1 MKVLTVTK
9 DDYPNVKRL
18 SAKASIGYAYEFID
32 QFHPLR
38 SRVESF
44 IAQRFMHAHGA
55 HISQFMPRL
64 IALFNARGNI
74 VAALGLR
81 HAAQE
86 SLFLEHYL
94 QRPIEQVISSSRL
107 SYGSTVSREG
117 IVEIGNLASIDR
129 FASRKLFKV
138 LAELLIKEGYQ
149 WATFTGCSS
158 LRKIFGLLGI
168 ETVGLTRAEQAFLP
182 ESQQNWGSYYED
194 NPCVLAGHVD
204 NGRSLLDK
212 TPHTNQN
219 GAQYEIAV

>member
-9 DDYPNVKRL
+9 DGNSNICRL
-18 SAKASIGYAYEFID
+18 SDKASVSYAYELID
-32 QFHPLR
+32 LFHPQR

-55 HISQFMPRL
+55 QISQFMPHL

-94 QRPIEQVISSSRL
+94 QRPIEQVISSSQL
-107 SYGSTVSREG
+107 SYGSTVSRKD

-138 LAELLIKEGYQ
+138 LAELLINEGYQ

-168 ETVGLTRAEQAFLP
+168 DTITLASASETHLP
-182 ESQQNWGSYYED
+182 ENLQNWGSYYDD
-194 NPCVLAGHVD
+194 NPCVLAGHV
-204 NGRSLLDK
+204 NSGQSLLDRSDFL
-212 TPHTNQN
+212 NQN

>member
-9 DDYPNVKRL
+9 DDNPNVKRL
-18 SAKASIGYAYEFID
+18 NAQASVGYTYELIN
-32 QFHPLR
+32 QLHPQR
-38 SRVESF
+38 SRVETF
-44 IAQRFMHAHGA
+44 IAQRFMRAHDA
-55 HISQFMPRL
+55 HIGQFMPRL
-64 IALFNARGNI
+64 IALFNTRGNI

-94 QRPIEQVISSSRL
+94 QRPIEQVISSCQL
-107 SYGSTVSREG
+107 SYGSTISRED

-138 LAELLIKEGYQ
+138 LAELLISEGYQ

-158 LRKIFGLLGI
+158 LRKIFGLIGI
-168 ETVGLTRAEQAFLP
+168 ETISLASACQTLLP
-182 ESQQNWGSYYED
+182 ENQQHWGSYYDD

-212 TPHTNQN
+212 IPQTNQN
-219 GAQYEIAV
+219 GAQYEIAI